1 VGVDEKYKS
10 LQEILRSLHRVV
22 VAYSGGVDS
31 AFLLKAAVET
41 LGPDNVLACIGVSGS
56 LSAHQHEQ
64 ARRVAAAA
72 GATLR
77 EVPVDEMDD
86 PAYTANRPDRC
97 FHCKSHLFGT
107 FLAIAQREGYGHVVC
122 GNNLDDQDDYRPGN
136 RAAAQLGVRAPLM
149 EAGLTKADIRELSRR
164 VGLETADVPASPC
177 LASRI
182 RYGLEITAERL
193 EQVEKAE
200 ALLRSLGFVEFRVR
214 HHGDVARI
222 EVRPEEMARV
232 IDPAVRGRIVEGLK
246 SLGFLYIGLDLQG
259 FRSGALNEALD
270 STQDSR
276 REPEHPRTRARGDR
290 SDMRSDQ

>member
-10 LQEILRSLHRVV
+10 LQETLRSLHRVV

-31 AFLLKAAVET
+31 AFLLKAALET

-64 ARRVAAAA
+64 AHRLAKAAE
-72 GATLR
+72 ATLR
-77 EVPVDEMDD
+77 EVPVDEMED
-86 PAYTANRPDRC
+86 PAYAANRPDRC
-97 FHCKSHLFGT
+97 FHCKSHLFGR

-164 VGLETADVPASPC
+164 LGLETADIPASPC

-182 RYGLEITAERL
+182 PYGLEITAERL

-200 ALLRSLGFVEFRVR
+200 TLLRSLGFVEFRVR

-222 EVRPEEMARV
+222 EVRPEDMSRV
-232 IDPAVRGRIVEGLK
+232 IEPAIRNRIVEGLK

-259 FRSGALNEALD
+259 FRSGALNEALNNAT
-270 STQDSR
+270 S
-276 REPEHPRTRARGDR
+276 E
-290 SDMRSDQ
+290 

>member
-1 VGVDEKYKS
+1 MGVDEKYKS

-107 FLAIAQREGYGHVVC
+107 FLAIAQREGYRHVVC

-232 IDPAVRGRIVEGLK
+232 IEPAVRGRIVEGLK
-246 SLGFLYIGLDLQG
+246 SLGFLYIGLDLRG

-290 SDMRSDQ
+290 SDMQSDQ